1 MGMATALGKWIPA
14 LSVEASD
21 RNFVRDAWNRLSSLP
36 GGKRVFSEL
45 VGRAAPYTATIGARV
60 EELEVG
66 RSKVTLRDRPAVR
79 NHLRCVHAVA
89 LVNLAELTGNVALA
103 YSMPD
108 DARFIVAGLSI
119 DYLKKARGTITGHC
133 ECPVVTSNE
142 RREYDV
148 KVSLRNPSGEEVAV
162 ATLKTLV
169 GPKKGR

>member
-1 MGMATALGKWIPA
+1 MSVATTLGKLVPG

-21 RNFVRDAWNRLSSLP
+21 RNFVREAWDKLARLP
-36 GGKRVFSEL
+36 GGKVLFSKLIGRV
-45 VGRAAPYTATIGARV
+45 APYTGTIDARV
-60 EELEVG
+60 EELALG

-79 NHLRCVHAVA
+79 NHLRSVHAVA

-119 DYLKKARGTITGHC
+119 EYLKKARGTITGHC
-133 ECPVVTSNE
+133 TCPVVATSE

-148 KVSLRNPSGEEVAV
+148 EVILRDGRGEEVAR
-162 ATLKTLV
+162 ATLRTLV
-169 GPKKGR
+169 GPKVR